1 MSSSTSSSST
11 STTTSDEDDLID
23 VADPPPRPTA
33 ASLARAAS
41 FWQRAS
47 AIYLSYKATQLSAAA
62 AKAAGGMSEADAKKK
77 IWLPQHERAGAAMF
91 DLASSLSGFY
101 LKVGQFLSVR
111 EDFVA
116 LPVCKALRPLQE
128 SVRPMGAAEVR
139 ATLEDAFCSGPGA
152 RFASLE
158 DVFESID
165 LERPLG
171 SASVAQVHAAVLRPE
186 LYRFA
191 EDDAGDDE
199 EEGKKKKRKKVKK
212 VLASDDRRVA
222 VKVQRRGVLGCFL
235 EDLAQ
240 IRLAAAFLSQR
251 EINFDLVSA
260 VDELSSQIRGEFDF
274 AREARV
280 MNRIGKGL
288 RSAGSPIA
296 VPRSVPGLVA
306 RTALVMELLPG
317 VPLTRLA
324 GDDVEIPFDV
334 KVVSSADDK
343 AAAAAA
349 AAGEAGEARKT
360 AESGGGGGGGGGGS
374 GGSSKLPTPPEGIRR
389 LLAARVLDAVTD
401 AYGIMLFE
409 LGLLQVRA
417 RGTAASLRRG
427 RTPKRRLASRRR
439 ERERERWR
447 RFLLFVSS
455 FPPKTSHPFSPTST
469 EGGGNSL
476 KKQKKSA
483 TPTRAT
489 SWSTQSPPSS
499 PASASSTT
507 ASRSA

>member
-152 RFASLE
+152 HFASLE

-360 AESGGGGGGGGGGS
+360 AESGGGGGGGGS

-389 LLAARVLDAVTD
+389 LLAARVLDVVTD

-417 RGTAASLRRG
+417 HGTAASLWRG
-427 RTPKRRLASRRR
+427 RTPKRASRLGD
-439 ERERERWR
+439 ERERERDGDAFFCL
-447 RFLLFVSS
+447 FLLSLRK
-455 FPPKTSHPFSPTST
+455 PHTLFSRRRRR
-469 EGGGNSL
+469 GGGNSL
-476 KKQKKSA
+476 KKKKKSA

>member
-152 RFASLE
+152 HFASLE

-360 AESGGGGGGGGGGS
+360 AESGGGGGGGGGS

-389 LLAARVLDAVTD
+389 LLAARVLDVVTD

-417 RGTAASLRRG
+417 HGTAASLWRG
-427 RTPKRRLASRRR
+427 RTPKRASRLGD
-439 ERERERWR
+439 ERERERDGDAFFCL
-447 RFLLFVSS
+447 FLLSLRK
-455 FPPKTSHPFSPTST
+455 PHTLFSRRRRR
-469 EGGGNSL
+469 GGGNSL
-476 KKQKKSA
+476 KKKKKSA

>member
-152 RFASLE
+152 HFASLE

-360 AESGGGGGGGGGGS
+360 AESGGGGGGGGGS

-389 LLAARVLDAVTD
+389 LLAARVLDVVTD

-417 RGTAASLRRG
+417 HGTAASLWRG
-427 RTPKRRLASRRR
+427 RTPKRASRLGD
-439 ERERERWR
+439 ERERERDGDAFFCL
-447 RFLLFVSS
+447 FLLSLRK
-455 FPPKTSHPFSPTST
+455 PHTLFSRRRRR
-469 EGGGNSL
+469 GGGTLS
-476 KKQKKSA
+476 KKKKSA